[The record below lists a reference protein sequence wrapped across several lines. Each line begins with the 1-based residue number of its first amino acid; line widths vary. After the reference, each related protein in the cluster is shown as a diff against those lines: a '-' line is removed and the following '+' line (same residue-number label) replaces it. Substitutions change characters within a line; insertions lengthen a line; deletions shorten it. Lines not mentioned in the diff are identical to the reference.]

1 MVVLKPEA
9 KLQSILAINGII
21 DLTQEIWTFS
31 RESRFLFLQLLGE
44 CEERKKRS
52 KGRTGRRGEREKE
65 GRGGREKEGRGER
78 AMMHGLWKRTILCLW
93 MNVMLNKK
101 LE

>member
-9 KLQSILAINGII
+9 KLQSIFAINGIL

-31 RESRFLFLQLLGE
+31 RESRFFFLQLLGE

-52 KGRTGRRGEREKE
+52 KGRTGRGGEREKE
-65 GRGGREKEGRGER
+65 GRRERE
-78 AMMHGLWKRTILCLW
+78 MMHESWKRTVLCLW

>member
-31 RESRFLFLQLLGE
+31 SESRFLFLQLLGE

-52 KGRTGRRGEREKE
+52 KGRTRRGGE
-65 GRGGREKEGRGER
+65 REKEGRGER
-78 AMMHGLWKRTILCLW
+78 AMMHELWKRTILCLW

>member
-1 MVVLKPEA
+1 MAVLKPEA
-9 KLQSILAINGII
+9 KLQSIFAINGIL

-31 RESRFLFLQLLGE
+31 RESRFFFFFFLQLLGE

-52 KGRTGRRGEREKE
+52 KGRTGRGGEREKE
-65 GRGGREKEGRGER
+65 GRGER
-78 AMMHGLWKRTILCLW
+78 DDAWKRTILCLW
-93 MNVMLNKK
+93 TNVMLNKK